1 MLKRLQTLLVTLSL
15 CVGTVWA
22 GPEDDA
28 AAAADRK
35 DFATVLK
42 IIRPQ
47 AIKGEAWAQ
56 TRLADAYFKGQAV
69 LSDYA
74 EAVRWYKLAAA
85 QGYANAQ
92 IKLGTMYGKGQGVL
106 EDYARAHMWF
116 NLAAVAG
123 NLNAVEGRDIIVR
136 LMTPQ
141 QVAEAQKLARECQA
155 RNFKNC
161 D

>member
-42 IIRPQ
+42 NIRPQ

-56 TRLADAYFKGQAV
+56 MRLEDAYF
-69 LSDYA
+69 
-74 EAVRWYKLAAA
+74 
-85 QGYANAQ
+85 
-92 IKLGTMYGKGQGVL
+92 
-106 EDYARAHMWF
+106 
-116 NLAAVAG
+116 
-123 NLNAVEGRDIIVR
+123 
-136 LMTPQ
+136 
-141 QVAEAQKLARECQA
+141 
-155 RNFKNC
+155 
-161 D
+161 